1 MQFRPLSA
9 VSPPAVSLPAVRRMR
24 LCLLMFVAALW
35 SAPVAGQD
43 AKPSSPAP
51 PPSSAE
57 DARVELPVSLDR
69 IREGL
74 ASTPPRSILSAL
86 ERPPDFKVE
95 VQEQRMIEDIL
106 STLDFSTGPA
116 PAGGLYMYEQQQRL
130 FDPTARPLAQPYAA
144 FSAGE
149 AITIA
154 IQNLIAKYL
163 GGRLVDAVSRAERA
177 RAEAA
182 ARREVDQAIARYCA
196 ADPQRA
202 TRLSICTR

>member
-1 MQFRPLSA
+1 
-9 VSPPAVSLPAVRRMR
+9 
-24 LCLLMFVAALW
+24 
-35 SAPVAGQD
+35 
-43 AKPSSPAP
+43 
-51 PPSSAE
+51 
-57 DARVELPVSLDR
+57 VSLDR
-69 IREGL
+69 IRQGL
-74 ASTPPRSILSAL
+74 ASAPPRSILSSL

-95 VQEQRMIEDIL
+95 VQEQRAIEDIL

-130 FDPTARPLAQPYAA
+130 FNPTHRPLAQPYAA

-154 IQNLIAKYL
+154 IENLIGKYL
-163 GGRLVDAVSRAERA
+163 GGRLVDAVSRAERT

-182 ARREVDQAIARYCA
+182 ARREVEQAIADYCA
-196 ADPQRA
+196 ADPERA